1 MNRFIAIIGAILCI
15 NGIYAQSFSGVIT
28 SSSTNQPIPGVT
40 ISILDVNAQL
50 ISDSLGRF
58 SFSNNLPSRFNV
70 QFSALGYE
78 TSVLYL
84 ESNSSIQQIKLTEK
98 HVALDEVTISGPKG
112 MLQKYNAI
120 HIETRKLT
128 DLNAIPTTNLG
139 EALATIPGVYNS
151 STGIGISK
159 PLIRGMQGI
168 RVVSLLN
175 GLRIENQ
182 QWGGDHGMGITEL
195 GIGTVEVIKGPSSL
209 LYGADALGG
218 VIYYEDEP
226 FALQNEMQ
234 VGVKSQFESNTL
246 GTSNQ
251 LAYKIS
257 KKNFRLNLAG
267 SYTNHADFQLPNGTF
282 LSNSRFN
289 EKGFK
294 ASFGTNYKNWGLS
307 VRYNYS
313 TSVVGIPGE
322 TEDSIPTP
330 ESYQTTMQ
338 ERSLLLPSQQFH
350 NHFLSIQNS
359 WYLAKQTISLMV
371 GETVNRLQEYED
383 SEDTAALNM
392 LLSNTLYHLKSLT
405 KFDGRFNF
413 VYGLQGMVQDNTN
426 DPTAE
431 EKLIPSSVTFDN
443 GIYGL
448 MYFKHSKWNTQAGIR
463 GDIRVIKSRENFNG
477 FEGVKKQFP
486 SLNFSIGTVRSG
498 KETTA
503 RINVST
509 GFRAPHLSELMANG
523 AHDGALRYEIGDINL
538 KAEKASQ
545 LDLTYEIHKD
555 HLEFIVN
562 PFGNYV
568 RDYIMLT
575 PIDSIIDGL
584 PVYKYKQMNQVWL
597 FGSDVAIHFHPHFAH
612 WLHLESNY
620 SFIQAESQNEKLA
633 LMPQNRI
640 NSTIRF
646 DFKMKSWIKLN
657 EIVVQ
662 HSYLFE
668 QNRVASF
675 ETSSAAY
682 QLINIGTNWK
692 LGKKSPITAG
702 FGVKNLLNASYIDHL
717 SRLKNIQVSQPGRNF
732 YISLKYSFNK
742 ILK

>member
-1 MNRFIAIIGAILCI
+1 MNRLVLIIGAILCI
-15 NGIYAQSFSGVIT
+15 NGIYAQSFTGVIT
-28 SSSTNQPIPGVT
+28 SNSTNQPIQGVT
-40 ISILDVNAQL
+40 ILVLDVNAQL

-58 SFSNNLPSRFNV
+58 NFVNNLPSRINV
-70 QFSALGYE
+70 QFSAVGYE
-78 TSVLYL
+78 TEVLFL
-84 ESNSSIQQIKLTEK
+84 EANSTIQQIKLNEK
-98 HVALDEVTISGPKG
+98 HVSLDEVTVSGSKG
-112 MLQKYNAI
+112 MLQKFNAI
-120 HIETRKLT
+120 HIETRKINE
-128 DLNAIPTTNLG
+128 LNAIPSTNLG

-151 STGIGISK
+151 STGNGISK
-159 PLIRGMQGI
+159 PVIRGMQGI

-195 GIGTVEVIKGPSSL
+195 GIGSVEVIKGPSSL

-226 FALQNEMQ
+226 FARQNEMQ
-234 VGVKSQFESNTL
+234 LGVKSQFESNTL
-246 GTSNQ
+246 GTNNQ
-251 LAYKIS
+251 LCYKVS
-257 KKNFRLNLAG
+257 KRNIRLNLAG
-267 SYTNHADFQLPNGTF
+267 SYSNHADFKLPNGAF
-282 LSNSRFN
+282 LINSRFN
-289 EKGFK
+289 ENGFK
-294 ASFGTNYKNWGLS
+294 AAFGTNYKNWGLS

-313 TSVVGIPGE
+313 SSVVGIPGE

-330 ESYQTTMQ
+330 ESYQTTEQ
-338 ERSLLLPSQQFH
+338 ERKLLLPSQLFH

-359 WYLAKQTISLMV
+359 WYLAKQTISLML
-371 GETVNRLQEYED
+371 GETVNRLQEFED
-383 SEDTAALNM
+383 SKDTAALNM
-392 LLSNTLYHLKSLT
+392 LLSNTLYHLKSVT
-405 KFDGRFNF
+405 KFNGQFNF
-413 VYGLQGMVQDNTN
+413 VYGFQGMIQDNSN

-448 MYFKHSKWNTQAGIR
+448 MYFKYSKWNTQAGIR
-463 GDIRVIKSRENFNG
+463 GDVRTIKSRENFNG

-498 KETTA
+498 KESTA
-503 RINVST
+503 RMNVST

-562 PFGNYV
+562 PFGNYI
-568 RDYIMLT
+568 RDYILLT
-575 PIDSIIDGL
+575 PIDSTIDNL
-584 PVYKYKQMNQVWL
+584 PVFQYKQMSQVWL
-597 FGSDVAIHFHPHFAH
+597 YGGDLAIHFHPHFAH

-620 SFIQAESQNEKLA
+620 SFIQSESKNEKLA

-640 NSTIRF
+640 SSTMRI
-646 DFKMKSWIKLN
+646 DFKMNSWFKLT

-662 HSYLFE
+662 HAYLFE

-675 ETSSAAY
+675 ETSSPAY
-682 QLINIGTNWK
+682 QLINIGTTMK
-692 LGKKSPITAG
+692 LGKKMPVNIG
-702 FGVKNLLNASYIDHL
+702 FGVKNLLNATYIDHL
-717 SRLKNIQVSQPGRNF
+717 SRLKNIQVSQPGRNV
-732 YISLKYSFNK
+732 YLSLKYTFSK
-742 ILK
+742 ELK